1 MALCDG
7 LLSKT
12 CTTGLST
19 IEGEDIY
26 VYMHIYI
33 YTQINNCD
41 YFANLKK
48 KAKMLTERK
57 RKYKII
63 TLPNN
68 VFIIDYYQGFK
79 NDPGASQLVS
89 LLLWRPLLAD

>member
-1 MALCDG
+1 
-7 LLSKT
+7 
-12 CTTGLST
+12 
-19 IEGEDIY
+19 
-26 VYMHIYI
+26 
-33 YTQINNCD
+33 
-41 YFANLKK
+41 
-48 KAKMLTERK
+48 MLTERM
-57 RKYKII
+57 RKYKMI

>member
-26 VYMHIYI
+26 VYIHIYI
-33 YTQINNCD
+33 YSQINNCD

-48 KAKMLTERK
+48 KAK